1 MSCTKNFFSNKGVF
15 EKVKEI
21 VNKPLIKRETLM
33 AKNKILQKKIDLT
46 AFLLWFIENYPQSI
60 EVMKSNP
67 EYQYNFK

>member
-1 MSCTKNFFSNKGVF
+1 
-15 EKVKEI
+15 
-21 VNKPLIKRETLM
+21 M

-67 EYQYNFK
+67 KYQYNFK